1 MNNQDLLIEIGTE
14 ELPPKALPG
23 LSKAFQREIEKG
35 LKLNNLAFEDSRL
48 FATPRRLAVL
58 VTALQTM
65 QDAVTVE
72 KYGPALKAAFD
83 EEGKP
88 SKAAEGFARSCG
100 VTVAD
105 LKQKNDGKL
114 EKLYYS
120 AEREGEQTTALLPD
134 IINQALAD
142 LPIPKRM
149 RWGSSRE
156 EFVRPVHWAVV
167 LFGEQTVTTQILG
180 IQSGNE
186 TRGHRF
192 HYPEAITLNKP
203 AEYEN
208 LLSDTGYV
216 IPDFNI
222 RKERIRHLVEA
233 QAQQINAIIDLDEE
247 LLNEVTALVEWPV
260 ALTGSFDDRYLE
272 VPREALISSLKKHQK
287 CFYLEDNKGNIK
299 ANFIT
304 VSNIESL
311 DPDKVITGNEKVI
324 GPRLADADFFFNQD
338 KKYSLESR
346 REKLQTVIF
355 EQSLGTVFDKT
366 ERVAKLSSYIA
377 EQIGADI
384 PLAIRAAQLA
394 KCDLLTGMVGEFADL
409 QGTMGQYYAQH
420 DGEPEEVA
428 QAMSEQYLPRFA
440 GDQLPESNTGIVLA
454 LAERIDTI
462 VGLFGIGQPP
472 TGSKDPYALRR
483 AALGILRI
491 IVEKELPL
499 DLASCINN
507 AISHFSD
514 LPVTDNLD
522 HSVLDFVFDRFR
534 AWYNDEGISAN
545 IFLAVDAV
553 RTSNPLDFDLR
564 IKAVNQFSTLPE
576 AEALSMANKRVS
588 NILAKLDQQPSSDI
602 DSSLLTEAAEI
613 QLAKKLSALLV
624 EVKPLLEKN
633 DYSRALTAMATLQ
646 KDVDSFFDE
655 VMVNTDDELIRNNRQ
670 SLLQQLRLLFLQ
682 IADISLLQS
691 S

>member
-14 ELPPKALPG
+14 ELPPKALPT

-35 LKLNNLAFEDSRL
+35 LKLNNLAFENSRI

-72 KYGPALKAAFD
+72 KFGPALKAAFD
-83 EEGKP
+83 EQGKP

-100 VTVAD
+100 VTVAE
-105 LKQKNDGKL
+105 LQQKNDGKL
-114 EKLYYS
+114 EKLYFS
-120 AEREGEQTTALLPD
+120 AKREGQQTTALLPE
-134 IINQALAD
+134 IINQALAA

-149 RWGSSRE
+149 RWGSSKE

-167 LFGEQTVTTQILG
+167 LFGDQPVSTQILG

-192 HYPEAITLNKP
+192 HHPQAITLNNP
-203 AEYEN
+203 AEYESV
-208 LLSDTGYV
+208 LSDTAYV

-222 RKERIRHLVEA
+222 RKEKIRHLIEA
-233 QAQQINAIIDLDEE
+233 QAQQINAAIDLDEE
-247 LLNEVTALVEWPV
+247 LLAEVTALVEWPV
-260 ALTGSFDDRYLE
+260 ALTGGFDERYLA

-287 CFYLEDNKGNIK
+287 CFYLEDSNGNILP
-299 ANFIT
+299 NFIT
-304 VSNIESL
+304 VSNLESL
-311 DPDKVITGNEKVI
+311 DPAKVISGNEKVI
-324 GPRLADADFFFNQD
+324 GPRLADADFFYSQD
-338 KKYSLESR
+338 KKHSLESK

-366 ERVAKLSSYIA
+366 ERVAKLSSHIA
-377 EQIGADI
+377 EQIGADTA
-384 PLAIRAAQLA
+384 LAIRAAQLA

-420 DGEPEEVA
+420 DGEPDEVA

-440 GDQLPESNTGIVLA
+440 GDKLPESNTGIVLA

-491 IVEKELPL
+491 IVEKKLSL

-507 AISHFSD
+507 AISHFPE
-514 LPVTDNLD
+514 LPVKDPLEN
-522 HSVLDFVFDRFR
+522 SVLDFIFDRFR
-534 AWYNDEGISAN
+534 SWYNDEGISAN

-553 RTSNPLDFDLR
+553 RTASPLDFDLR
-564 IKAVNQFSTLPE
+564 IKAVNQFSTMPE

-588 NILAKLDQQPSSDI
+588 NILAKLDEQPSTDI
-602 DSSLLTEAAEI
+602 DSSLLTENAEK
-613 QLAKKLSALLV
+613 QLAEKLSELLLA
-624 EVKPLLEKN
+624 VKPLLEKN
-633 DYSRALTAMATLQ
+633 NYSEALTAMATLQ
-646 KDVDSFFDE
+646 KDVDCFFDE
-655 VMVNTDDELIRNNRQ
+655 VMVNTEDELIRKNRQ
-670 SLLQQLRLLFLQ
+670 SLLQQLRHLFLQ

>member
-377 EQIGADI
+377 EQIGAD
-384 PLAIRAAQLA
+384 AV
-394 KCDLLTGMVGEFADL
+394 VGCEFDVGFDSEGPYVVGF
-409 QGTMGQYYAQH
+409 GTA
-420 DGEPEEVA
+420 V
-428 QAMSEQYLPRFA
+428 
-440 GDQLPESNTGIVLA
+440 
-454 LAERIDTI
+454 
-462 VGLFGIGQPP
+462 
-472 TGSKDPYALRR
+472 K
-483 AALGILRI
+483 
-491 IVEKELPL
+491 
-499 DLASCINN
+499 
-507 AISHFSD
+507 
-514 LPVTDNLD
+514 
-522 HSVLDFVFDRFR
+522 FD
-534 AWYNDEGISAN
+534 
-545 IFLAVDAV
+545 
-553 RTSNPLDFDLR
+553 
-564 IKAVNQFSTLPE
+564 
-576 AEALSMANKRVS
+576 
-588 NILAKLDQQPSSDI
+588 
-602 DSSLLTEAAEI
+602 
-613 QLAKKLSALLV
+613 
-624 EVKPLLEKN
+624 
-633 DYSRALTAMATLQ
+633 
-646 KDVDSFFDE
+646 
-655 VMVNTDDELIRNNRQ
+655 
-670 SLLQQLRLLFLQ
+670 
-682 IADISLLQS
+682 
-691 S
+691 

>member
-1 MNNQDLLIEIGTE
+1 
-14 ELPPKALPG
+14 
-23 LSKAFQREIEKG
+23 
-35 LKLNNLAFEDSRL
+35 
-48 FATPRRLAVL
+48 
-58 VTALQTM
+58 
-65 QDAVTVE
+65 
-72 KYGPALKAAFD
+72 
-83 EEGKP
+83 
-88 SKAAEGFARSCG
+88 
-100 VTVAD
+100 
-105 LKQKNDGKL
+105 
-114 EKLYYS
+114 
-120 AEREGEQTTALLPD
+120 
-134 IINQALAD
+134 
-142 LPIPKRM
+142 
-149 RWGSSRE
+149 
-156 EFVRPVHWAVV
+156 
-167 LFGEQTVTTQILG
+167 
-180 IQSGNE
+180 
-186 TRGHRF
+186 
-192 HYPEAITLNKP
+192 
-203 AEYEN
+203 
-208 LLSDTGYV
+208 
-216 IPDFNI
+216 
-222 RKERIRHLVEA
+222 
-233 QAQQINAIIDLDEE
+233 
-247 LLNEVTALVEWPV
+247 
-260 ALTGSFDDRYLE
+260 
-272 VPREALISSLKKHQK
+272 
-287 CFYLEDNKGNIK
+287 
-299 ANFIT
+299 
-304 VSNIESL
+304 
-311 DPDKVITGNEKVI
+311 
-324 GPRLADADFFFNQD
+324 
-338 KKYSLESR
+338 
-346 REKLQTVIF
+346 
-355 EQSLGTVFDKT
+355 
-366 ERVAKLSSYIA
+366 
-377 EQIGADI
+377 
-384 PLAIRAAQLA
+384 
-394 KCDLLTGMVGEFADL
+394 MVGEFADL